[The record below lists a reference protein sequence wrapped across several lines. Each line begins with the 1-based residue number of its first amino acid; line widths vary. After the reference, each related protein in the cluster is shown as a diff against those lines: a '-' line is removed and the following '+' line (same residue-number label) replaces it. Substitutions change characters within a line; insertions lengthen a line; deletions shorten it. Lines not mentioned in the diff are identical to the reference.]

1 MGNFPLKVMVLKL
14 SEIFFTFGVAVRST
28 SRFIVVVVVVVLI
41 IKIWDH
47 GNIGQ
52 QMIIMSK

>member
-28 SRFIVVVVVVVLI
+28 SRFIVVVVVLI
-41 IKIWDH
+41 IKIWEH

-52 QMIIMSK
+52 QMIIMSR